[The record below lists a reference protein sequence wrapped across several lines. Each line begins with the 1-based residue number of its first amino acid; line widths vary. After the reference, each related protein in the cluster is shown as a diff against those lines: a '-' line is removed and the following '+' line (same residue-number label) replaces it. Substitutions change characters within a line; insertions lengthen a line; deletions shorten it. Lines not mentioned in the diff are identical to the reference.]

1 MGVKTSELL
10 QYGADV
16 LKEAEI
22 ADWNYDSRVLLEWIC
37 QFSRMDLILY
47 PSMEVEDGKVLEY
60 KAYIKRRA
68 EHEPLQYLMG
78 EWEFMG
84 LPFQV
89 NPSVLIPRQDTEV
102 LIEWI
107 LERESREGN
116 LSSKNILD
124 VCTGS
129 GCIAISLDVLWRE
142 KNLSPWKVEALDIST
157 EALRT
162 ARANNELNH
171 GRVLFHESN
180 MFEHIEETYD
190 VIVSNPPYIP
200 TKVVDGLM
208 AEVVRHEPRLALDGM
223 EDGLHFYR
231 ILAHEGRQHLKP
243 GGRLYLEIGHDQGQ
257 TVPEI
262 LEKEGFTEIEVRK
275 DLAGLDRCVRA
286 VFPGL

>member
-1 MGVKTSELL
+1 MGVKASELL

-37 QFSRMDLILY
+37 QISRMDLILY

>member
-1 MGVKTSELL
+1 MGVKASELL

-37 QFSRMDLILY
+37 QISRMDLILY

-142 KNLSPWKVEALDIST
+142 KNLCPWKVEALDISS

-180 MFEHIEETYD
+180 MFEQIEETYD

-208 AEVVRHEPRLALDGM
+208 AEVVKHEPRLALDGM

-257 TVPEI
+257 TVTEI

>member
-1 MGVKTSELL
+1 MGVKASELL

-37 QFSRMDLILY
+37 QISRMDLILY

-142 KNLSPWKVEALDIST
+142 KNLCPWKVEALDISS

-180 MFEHIEETYD
+180 MFEQIEETYD

-208 AEVVRHEPRLALDGM
+208 AEVVKHEPRLALDGM

>member
-1 MGVKTSELL
+1 MGVKASELL

-37 QFSRMDLILY
+37 QISRMDLILY

-142 KNLSPWKVEALDIST
+142 KNLCPWKVEALDISS

-171 GRVLFHESN
+171 ARVLFHESN